1 MSLLRVWMLA
11 TGGGLLLAMTW
22 AFAPILVPLALVA
35 LGLWLVVIVIVAG
48 ARLLERH
55 RDGAGPSGADGGRP
69 EG

>member
-11 TGGGLLLAMTW
+11 TGGGFLLAMTW

-35 LGLWLVVIVIVAG
+35 LGLWLVVIVIVAA

-55 RDGAGPSGADGGRP
+55 RAGARSSGGDGGSP